1 MRGRAMGWRW
11 ERSITRFWLRK
22 GMRVA
27 GLLLLLFLREE
38 VRVLERERELV
49 LVLEREREQALVL
62 VPARALVPEQEQ
74 ELLRSTVSAV
84 V

>member
-38 VRVLERERELV
+38 VRVLERELV
-49 LVLEREREQALVL
+49 LVREREQALVLVLEL